1 MRRTMLQRFALTAA
15 ATMIA
20 LPLAAQELPRVSPKS
35 TVQQTVG
42 LTEISVVYSRPGVRG
57 RQVFGE
63 LVPFGQVWRTG
74 ANEATVITF
83 GDDVTIEGE
92 KLAAGSY
99 SLHTIPAEGEWT
111 VIFNRK
117 ADQWGSYEYKPEDDA
132 LRVSVRSEKLSQP
145 SELLTISFPTVATES
160 ALMVLDWAD
169 VRVPVRVGVDVAP
182 RAIAA
187 VEKAMAEAKA
197 DDWRP
202 AYRGADFAFNSKIAA
217 DRAMGWLESS
227 LKVNENYYNMTL
239 KAKMLAD
246 KGDTKAAIAA
256 AEKAIQLGKASE
268 RRIDTKPA
276 EDLLAAWKAQQ

>member
-1 MRRTMLQRFALTAA
+1 MRRTKLQRLALAVG
-15 ATMIA
+15 ATLIA

-42 LTEISVVYSRPGVRG
+42 LTEISVVYSRPGVKG

-63 LVPFGQVWRTG
+63 LVPYGKVWRTG

-99 SLHTIPAEGEWT
+99 SLHTIPGEGEWT

-117 ADQWGSYEYKPEDDA
+117 ADQWGSYEYKAEDDA
-132 LRVSVRSEKLSQP
+132 LRVSVRSKKLSQP
-145 SELLTISFPTVATES
+145 SELLTISFPKIETES
-160 ALMVLDWAD
+160 AVMVLDWAD

-187 VEKAMAEAKA
+187 VEKAIAEAKA

-239 KAKMLAD
+239 KAKLLAD
-246 KGDTKAAIAA
+246 QGDTKAAIAA

-276 EDLLAAWKAQQ
+276 EDLLAAWKGQQ